1 MTDIT
6 DPAEVQFDYSARDAA
21 GGRKRGRIGAR
32 DRTDAARLLRAKGL
46 FPVDIT
52 PAASAAPAG
61 VLTQLRQA
69 TKGPARLTQRQRA
82 DLIARLAKLTA
93 SKISLDRAL
102 SIMADGGDGA
112 LPGAAT
118 ALRMH
123 MREGG
128 TLLDGLRDHVGLSDA
143 ATLALVRGAE
153 VAGDLPEALAT
164 AADILQQRL
173 MLTRRI
179 ATGLMYPSLLMI
191 IALLSIG
198 LIMIAIIPQ
207 FRPLIED
214 RMDAVPWLGRVIF
227 GLSAGLSALWP
238 VLVAGFALCGF
249 ALWLLHRRGKAMP
262 VIARVT
268 ARLPLVRDIIQR
280 NQVMVALNILA
291 ALLRRG
297 VLLSEA
303 LRVVSST
310 AAAGPLRDGLRGV
323 TTRVES
329 GEALSSALTKAR
341 LVPVT
346 AIEMM
351 RIGEETGDLS
361 GMTARA
367 AQEMREAADQALERF
382 LALFQPALIVVV
394 GLIVGVS
401 LYALFSAIVA
411 VNSIAF

>member
-1 MTDIT
+1 MADRP
-6 DPAEVQFDYSARDAA
+6 DPAELQYDYSARDAA

-32 DRTDAARLLRAKGL
+32 DRTDAARLLRAQGL
-46 FPVDIT
+46 YPIEITPTT
-52 PAASAAPAG
+52 PAATASAVLPALASG
-61 VLTQLRQA
+61 RA
-69 TKGPARLTQRQRA
+69 TWRLTQRQRA

-102 SIMADGGDGA
+102 SIMADGPDGP
-112 LPGAAT
+112 LPRTAT

-128 TLLDGLRDHVGLSDA
+128 SLLDGLRDQAGLTDA

-153 VAGDLPEALAT
+153 VSGDLPEALAT

-179 ATGLMYPSLLMI
+179 ATGLMYPSLLMV
-191 IALLSIG
+191 IAILSIG

-214 RMDAVPWLGRVIF
+214 RMDAVPWLGRMIF
-227 GLSAGLSALWP
+227 GLSAFLTAVWP
-238 VLVAGFALCGF
+238 ILVATLAIGGF
-249 ALWLLHRRGKAMP
+249 ALWMLHRRGKAMP
-262 VIARVT
+262 FLARLSG
-268 ARLPLVRDIIQR
+268 RLPLMRDIIQR
-280 NQVMVALNILA
+280 NQVMVALHILA

-303 LRVVSST
+303 LRVVGAT
-310 AAAGPLRDGLRGV
+310 AAPGPVRDGLRAV

-329 GEALSSALTKAR
+329 GDALSSALTQAR
-341 LVPVT
+341 LVPT
-346 AIEMM
+346 SAIEMV

-361 GMTARA
+361 GMLGRA

-382 LALFQPALIVVV
+382 LALFQPALIVGV
-394 GLIVGVS
+394 GLIVGIS

>member
-1 MTDIT
+1 MSDISDAT
-6 DPAEVQFDYSARDAA
+6 ETQFDYTARDAA

-32 DRTDAARLLRAKGL
+32 DRSEAARLLRAEGL
-46 FPVDIT
+46 YPVDIIPAT
-52 PAASAAPAG
+52 PTEPQAAFLQALTAGKSAN
-61 VLTQLRQA
+61 RM
-69 TKGPARLTQRQRA
+69 TQRQRA
-82 DLIARLAKLTA
+82 DMVARLAKLTG

-102 SIMADGGDGA
+102 SIMADGQDGA
-112 LPGAAT
+112 LPAAAS

-128 TLLDGLRDHVGLSDA
+128 GLLDGLRDHVGLSDA

-153 VAGDLPEALAT
+153 VSGDLPEALAT

-179 ATGLMYPSLLMI
+179 ATGLLYPSLLMI
-191 IALLSIG
+191 VALLSIG

-214 RMDAVPWLGRVIF
+214 RMDVVPFLGRVVF
-227 GLSAGLSALWP
+227 GVSAVLSAVWQ
-238 VLVAGFALCGF
+238 VLVAGLAIGGF
-249 ALWLLHRRGKAMP
+249 ALWMLHRRGKATP

-268 ARLPLVRDIIQR
+268 ARLPMVRDIIQR
-280 NQVMVALNILA
+280 NQVMVGLNILA

-303 LRVVSST
+303 LRVVGST
-310 AAAGPLRDGLRGV
+310 APAGPVREGLRLV

-329 GEALSSALTKAR
+329 GEALSSALTQAR
-341 LVPVT
+341 LVPIT
-346 AIEMM
+346 AIEMV

-367 AQEMREAADQALERF
+367 AAEMREAADQALERF
-382 LALFQPALIVVV
+382 LALFQPALIIGV
-394 GLIVGVS
+394 GLIVGIS

>member
-1 MTDIT
+1 MADTA
-6 DPAEVQFDYSARDAA
+6 DPAEVQFDYNARDAA

-32 DRTDAARLLRAKGL
+32 DRTEATRLLRAQGL
-46 FPVDIT
+46 YPIDVT
-52 PAASAAPAG
+52 PAAPEAPETALAQ
-61 VLTQLRQA
+61 VLKIRRA
-69 TKGPARLTQRQRA
+69 SARLTQRQRA
-82 DLIARLAKLTA
+82 DMIARLAKLTG

-102 SIMADGGDGA
+102 SIMADGRDGA
-112 LPGAAT
+112 LPGAAA

-128 TLLDGLRDHVGLSDA
+128 GLLDGLRDHVGLTDA

-153 VAGDLPEALAT
+153 VSGDLPEALAT

-179 ATGLMYPSLLMI
+179 ATGLMYPSLLLV
-191 IALLSIG
+191 IAVLSVG

-214 RMDAVPWLGRVIF
+214 RMDAVPFLGRVVF
-227 GLSAGLSALWP
+227 GASAILSALWP
-238 VLVAGFALCGF
+238 VLVAGFAIGGF
-249 ALWLLHRRGKAMP
+249 ALWLLHRRGKALP
-262 VIARVT
+262 VIARLT

-280 NQVMVALNILA
+280 NQALVALHILS

-303 LRVVSST
+303 LRVVAAT
-310 AAAGPLRDGLRGV
+310 APAGMLREGLRTV

-329 GEALSSALTKAR
+329 GEALSSALTEAR
-341 LVPVT
+341 LVPTT
-346 AIEMM
+346 AIEMV

-382 LALFQPALIVVV
+382 LALFQPALIVGV
-394 GLIVGVS
+394 GLIVGIS

>member
-1 MTDIT
+1 MADSA
-6 DPAEVQFDYSARDAA
+6 DAAEVQFDYNARDAA

-32 DRTDAARLLRAKGL
+32 DKSDAARLLRAQGL
-46 FPVDIT
+46 YPVDIT
-52 PAASAAPAG
+52 PAAGVAPETAFAQVLKAG
-61 VLTQLRQA
+61 KA
-69 TKGPARLTQRQRA
+69 PARLTQRQRA
-82 DLIARLAKLTA
+82 DLIARLAKLTGA
-93 SKISLDRAL
+93 KISLDRAL
-102 SIMADGGDGA
+102 SIMADGKDGA

-128 TLLDGLRDHVGLSDA
+128 GLLDGLRDHVGLTDA

-153 VAGDLPEALAT
+153 VSGDLPEALAT

-179 ATGLMYPSLLMI
+179 VTGLMYPSLLMV
-191 IALLSIG
+191 IAILSIG

-214 RMDAVPWLGRVIF
+214 RMDAVPTLGRVVF
-227 GLSAGLSALWP
+227 GVSAFLSAVWP
-238 VLVAGFALCGF
+238 VLVAGIAIGGF

-262 VIARVT
+262 VIARIT
-268 ARLPLVRDIIQR
+268 ARLPMVRDIIQR

-303 LRVVSST
+303 LRVVGST
-310 AAAGPLRDGLRGV
+310 APQGPVREGLRAV

-329 GEALSSALTKAR
+329 GEALSSALTQAR
-341 LVPVT
+341 LVPTT
-346 AIEMM
+346 AIEMV

-367 AQEMREAADQALERF
+367 ATEMREAADQALERF
-382 LALFQPALIVVV
+382 LALFQPALIVGV
-394 GLIVGVS
+394 GLIVGIS

>member
-1 MTDIT
+1 MADTAN
-6 DPAEVQFDYSARDAA
+6 PAEVQFDYSARDAA

-32 DRTDAARLLRAKGL
+32 DRTDAARLLRAQGL
-46 FPVDIT
+46 YPVDIT
-52 PAASAAPAG
+52 
-61 VLTQLRQA
+61 QA
-69 TKGPARLTQRQRA
+69 TATKPEASFAQALKAGRSPARLTQRNRA
-82 DLIARLAKLTA
+82 DLILRLAKLTG
-93 SKISLDRAL
+93 SRISLDRAL
-102 SIMADGGDGA
+102 SIIADGSDGA
-112 LPGAAT
+112 LPLAAN
-118 ALRMH
+118 ALRTH

-128 TLLDGLRDHVGLSDA
+128 TLLDGLRDHVGLTDA

-153 VAGDLPEALAT
+153 VSGDLPEALST

-179 ATGLMYPSLLMI
+179 ITGLMYPSLLMI
-191 IALLSIG
+191 IAILSIG

-214 RMDAVPWLGRVIF
+214 RMDAVPFLGRMIF
-227 GLSAGLSALWP
+227 GISG
-238 VLVAGFALCGF
+238 VLVAIWPILVAGIAIGGF

-262 VIARVT
+262 VITRLT
-268 ARLPLVRDIIQR
+268 ARLPMVRDVLQR
-280 NQVMVALNILA
+280 NQAMVALHILS

-303 LRVVSST
+303 LRVVGAT
-310 AAAGPLRDGLRGV
+310 APAGPVRDGLRTI

-329 GEALSSALTKAR
+329 GEALSSALTQAK
-341 LVPVT
+341 LVPTT
-346 AIEMM
+346 AVEMV

-367 AQEMREAADQALERF
+367 ADEMREAADQALERF
-382 LALFQPALIVVV
+382 LALFQPALIVGV
-394 GLIVGVS
+394 GLIVGIS

>member
-1 MTDIT
+1 MAESA
-6 DPAEVQFDYSARDAA
+6 DPAEVAFDYNARDAA
-21 GGRKRGRIGAR
+21 GGRKRGRIDAR
-32 DRTDAARLLRAKGL
+32 DRTEAARLLRMQGL
-46 FPVDIT
+46 YPIDIT
-52 PAASAAPAG
+52 PATSEAPETALTQALKAGAAPA
-61 VLTQLRQA
+61 
-69 TKGPARLTQRQRA
+69 RLNQRQRA
-82 DLIARLAKLTA
+82 DMISRLAKLTG

-102 SIMADGGDGA
+102 SIMGDGRDGA

-128 TLLDGLRDHVGLSDA
+128 GLLDGLRDHVGLTDP

-153 VAGDLPEALAT
+153 VSGDLPEALAT

-179 ATGLMYPSLLMI
+179 VTGLMYPSLLLV
-191 IALLSIG
+191 IAVLSIG

-214 RMDAVPWLGRVIF
+214 RMDAVPMLGRVIF
-227 GLSAGLSALWP
+227 GLSAFLTAVWP
-238 VLVAGFALCGF
+238 ILVASLAIGGF
-249 ALWLLHRRGKAMP
+249 ALWMLHRRGKALP

-268 ARLPLVRDIIQR
+268 ARLPMVRDIIKR
-280 NQVMVALNILA
+280 NQVMVALHILS

-303 LRVVSST
+303 LRVVAAT
-310 AAAGPLRDGLRGV
+310 AASGPMREGLRAV
-323 TTRVES
+323 TNQVES
-329 GEALSSALTKAR
+329 GEALSSALTQAK
-341 LVPVT
+341 LVPTT
-346 AIEMM
+346 AVEMV
-351 RIGEETGDLS
+351 RIGEETGDLA

-367 AQEMREAADQALERF
+367 ATEMREAADQALERF
-382 LALFQPALIVVV
+382 LALFQPALIVGV

>member
-1 MTDIT
+1 MAEPSDQ
-6 DPAEVQFDYSARDAA
+6 AEVQFDYTARDSG

-32 DRTDAARLLRAKGL
+32 DRSEAARLLRAEGL
-46 FPVDIT
+46 YPVDIIAAD
-52 PAASAAPAG
+52 PAPGDTALAKTLKVGHAP
-61 VLTQLRQA
+61 T
-69 TKGPARLTQRQRA
+69 RLTPRQRA
-82 DLIARLAKLTA
+82 DLISRLAKLTG

-102 SIMADGGDGA
+102 SIIADGQDGA
-112 LPGAAT
+112 LPAAAS
-118 ALRMH
+118 ALRMR

-128 TLLDGLRDHVGLSDA
+128 SLQEGLRETVGLSDA

-153 VAGDLPEALAT
+153 VSGDLPEALAT
-164 AADILQQRL
+164 AAAILQQRL

-179 ATGLMYPSLLMI
+179 VTGLMYPALLMV

-214 RMDAVPWLGRVIF
+214 RMDAVPWLGRVVF
-227 GLSAGLSALWP
+227 SLSAILTAVWP
-238 VLVAGFALCGF
+238 ALVAGLAVGGF
-249 ALWLLHRRGKAMP
+249 VLWLLHRRGKAVP
-262 VIARVT
+262 AIARVT

-280 NQVMVALNILA
+280 NQAMVSLNILA

-297 VLLSEA
+297 VVLSEA
-303 LRVVSST
+303 LRMVGAT
-310 AAAGPLRDGLRGV
+310 APVGPVRDGLRAV
-323 TTRVES
+323 VTRVES
-329 GEALSSALTKAR
+329 GEALSSALSQAR
-341 LVPVT
+341 LIPVN
-346 AIEMM
+346 AVELV

-361 GMTARA
+361 GMAARA
-367 AQEMREAADQALERF
+367 ADEMREAADQALERF

-394 GLIVGVS
+394 GLTVGLS